1 MLLAELAAKFAILLV
16 GFIIGCYF
24 TILTTESEKERAEKD
39 SYNYGF
45 RIGYKNGRRAERE
58 HVVFELEM
66 LHAESE
72 KCPKFEKAFR
82 QVALEEAI
90 NIVKGGEEWEA
101 TKI

>member
-1 MLLAELAAKFAILLV
+1 MLLAELAAIFAILLV
-16 GFIIGCYF
+16 GFIIGYYF
-24 TILTTESEKERAEKD
+24 TISITESEKRTSEKNA
-39 SYNYGF
+39 YNWDY
-45 RIGYKNGRRAERE
+45 RIGYKNGRNEERE
-58 HVVFELEM
+58 LVVFELKM

-101 TKI
+101 TTI